1 MLWARDSHMVE
12 TQRILSRMGLPTRE
26 LPTIPWLLLLKSKGL
41 PGRTGENLVTGT
53 RDNFEFM
60 KMFMNMIMPMLD
72 LKAQSLF
79 DSTHTVSLRLLEH
92 SRFSARMH

>member
-1 MLWARDSHMVE
+1 MAE
-12 TQRILSRMGLPTRE
+12 TQRILARMGLPTRE
-26 LPTIPWLLLLKSKGL
+26 LPMIPWFLLLKSKGL
-41 PGRTGENLVTGT
+41 PGRTRENLVRGT

-79 DSTHTVSLRLLEH
+79 GSTFGLFSHTMSL
-92 SRFSARMH
+92 